1 MRKFKLI
8 KEYPSSPKVG
18 IIVEES
24 ELMFVN
30 SVIGYNIHR
39 TLVLEYPEFWE
50 EIKSEKNVEFDK
62 PFMSVNE
69 DGERVE
75 NYPYKTKECD
85 NETKANCGTC
95 KWKYKEY
102 QSKCEACCSGDDKY
116 EKDNYNEKT
125 S

>member
-24 ELMFVN
+24 ELMFIN

-50 EIKSEKNVEFDK
+50 EIKSEKNVEFDE

-85 NETKANCGTC
+85 NEVKANCGTC

-102 QSKCEACCSGDDKY
+102 
-116 EKDNYNEKT
+116 
-125 S
+125 